1 MVSHFSGKAAVFVVG
16 AHSAPKVDQRI
27 GLNLFVY
34 NQ

>member
-16 AHSAPKVDQRI
+16 AHSVPKVDQRI
-27 GLNLFVY
+27 GSTLFAN